1 MRDLAIECLN
11 AAGDR
16 WAAWMLAASL
26 DAGVLLAIVGLVWL
40 VIRRRVAPQVGYGLF
55 LLVPLKL
62 LLPVAVT
69 VPAALAWW
77 TPSTRV
83 AAWLEEEAP
92 AVVDEARHPIEAPI
106 TAVETDRPARPALAI
121 RPRLD
126 AAAVAPATAFRYAV
140 TTNPSAS
147 RSPALSLPGGLLIGW
162 LAIVGLLLG
171 RLVIVQMRFRR
182 RLRGMPALDESAAGI
197 DLVELCRIAGI
208 KRAVR
213 FIEDDSISIPSV
225 WGIVRPAIL
234 VPRGIA
240 ANLSPEQLRWVLLH
254 ELAHVR
260 RRDLAWLVL
269 QRVATILHF
278 FNPVVWIANRII
290 DQLREYACDDMASA
304 LGRAS
309 AVESGEA
316 FVSVLRLAGGERH
329 GLAGALGVFGLD
341 ARASCVL
348 RVRRLLDDERP
359 TRIATGGWPLLALV
373 LLAALAVPHLRAA
386 GNAAPVTEPRQQAV
400 EAQQEPPA
408 KPANGHPFELQV
420 VGPDG
425 KPVAGA
431 VVELGGDPPVTPDR
445 VRKGKLVEQR
455 AFGTKYA
462 ADNEGRMIV
471 DLPPSP
477 KRLTLFVT
485 MSGYGPYC
493 ARWISQNHDQPI
505 PPRFTAE
512 LEAAWSF
519 GGIVVDPAGK
529 PIAGVEVRPSIEFR
543 KPPGD
548 TRQFGV
554 GARARTDASG
564 KWRFDSVP
572 VSMADVH
579 VEIDHPSFQPVRRR
593 LARAQFGI
601 APGREPSGRIV
612 LERGLTI
619 AGKVTDDAGQPV
631 AGALVRTKFWNDV
644 REARTGP
651 DGSYQ
656 LAGCEPKPA
665 RVVASAPGKA
675 LDMKELNVEP
685 DMGPVD
691 FRLKPGGTVRIRVV
705 DQQGNPVPRTRIF
718 FQGWR
723 GRTEYFEFQHVNQY
737 ANDQGVWEWHEA
749 PLDEVQA
756 DICPPGGMQLPR
768 QPLIA
773 REKEYVFRV
782 PDPLVV
788 SGKVIDAG
796 TGEPIKEFRVVPGRR
811 QGAGD
816 NLFWNR
822 EDGFAGA
829 NGRYELRES
838 RGETAHLIR
847 IEAEG
852 YRAAVSRDIRSDEGS
867 ITIDFAMVKGK
878 DVVAK
883 VVTPRNVAAVG
894 AKIAMGIAGSQ
905 IHVRNGEVSDIQT
918 YASRAV
924 TGADGRFHFPAQD
937 GNFEL
942 VITHAEGFALI
953 KSGPDWSARII
964 RLEPWARVEGTYRV
978 GKSPAAGAPIE
989 IDNHRLQFFGKDA
1002 PNMFSQHQATTGP
1015 DGRFVFER
1023 VIPGKG
1029 RIGRQITFMVNEGAT
1044 EVTSSCK
1051 VAAEFPAGKT
1061 VHIDLGG
1068 TGRPVVGKLEPRE
1081 GFTGKPRWN
1090 FATIR
1095 AMPAG
1100 AADDSN
1106 RPYYTVTADRD
1117 GRFRIDDVPPGR
1129 YSLDVMYHRM
1139 EDVGALP
1146 VHGFEIPAGRTE
1158 TPVDLGVIRLK
1169 GR

>member
-16 WAAWMLAASL
+16 WAAWILAVSL
-26 DAGVLLAIVGLVWL
+26 DAAALLAIVGLVWL
-40 VIRRRVAPQVGYGLF
+40 VIRKRVAPQVGYGLF

-62 LLPVAVT
+62 LMPVVVT
-69 VPAALAWW
+69 VPTALADW
-77 TPSTRV
+77 TPSAWV
-83 AAWLEEEAP
+83 AAWLEKETP
-92 AVVDEARHPIEAPI
+92 AVVDEARPPIEVPI
-106 TAVETDRPARPALAI
+106 AAVETDRPTRPAPAMKP
-121 RPRLD
+121 RPE
-126 AAAVAPATAFRYAV
+126 AAAVA
-140 TTNPSAS
+140 SAPPVREAGAPNTPEA
-147 RSPALSLPGGLLIGW
+147 RSPALSLSGALLIGW

-171 RLVIVQMRFRR
+171 RLIVVQVRFRR
-182 RLRGMPALDESAAGI
+182 RLREMPALDESAAGI
-197 DLVELCRIAGI
+197 DLGKLCRIAGI

-213 FIEDDSISIPSV
+213 FIEDDSIAVPSA

-240 ANLSPEQLRWVLLH
+240 GNLPAEQLRWVLLH

-260 RRDLAWLVL
+260 RRDLAVL
-269 QRVATILHF
+269 AFQRVAAILHF

-304 LGRAS
+304 LGHAS

-316 FVSVLRLAGGERH
+316 FVGVLRLADGQRR
-329 GLAGALGVFGLD
+329 GLTGAVGVFGLD

-348 RVRRLLDDERP
+348 RVRWLLDEERP
-359 TRIATGGWPLLALV
+359 MRVATGGWPLLGLV
-373 LLAALAVPHLRAA
+373 LLASIAVPHLRAA
-386 GNAAPVTEPRQQAV
+386 GEAAPAAKLPQAI
-400 EAQQEPPA
+400 AATQQEPTD
-408 KPANGHPFELQV
+408 KPASGQTFELRV

-431 VVELGGDPPVTPDR
+431 AVELRGDPPITPER
-445 VRKGKLVEQR
+445 VRKGKIAQQR
-455 AFGTKYA
+455 AFGTTYA
-462 ADNEGRMIV
+462 ADNEGRLV
-471 DLPPSP
+471 VALPPSP
-477 KRLTLFVT
+477 TRFALFIELP
-485 MSGYGPYC
+485 GYGPYC
-493 ARWISQNHDQPI
+493 ARWVAQNHNQPI

-512 LEAAWSF
+512 LEAAWSV
-519 GGIVVDPAGK
+519 GGIVVDPDGK

-548 TRQFGV
+548 TRQFGS
-554 GARARTDASG
+554 GARARTDAAG

-579 VEIDHPSFQPVRRR
+579 VEIDHPSFQPLRRR
-593 LARAQFGI
+593 LARAEFGV
-601 APGREPSGRIV
+601 APGREPSARIV
-612 LERGLTI
+612 LQRGLTI
-619 AGKVTDDAGQPV
+619 TGKVTDDAGKPI

-644 REARTGP
+644 RQTRTGP
-651 DGSYQ
+651 DGTYQ
-656 LAGCEPKPA
+656 LAGCEPKPT
-665 RVVASAPGKA
+665 RVVASAPGRA
-675 LDMKELNVEP
+675 LDMKKLNVEP
-685 DMGPVD
+685 GMGPVD

-705 DQQGNPVPRTRIF
+705 DQQGNPVPRTRVF
-718 FQGWR
+718 FQAWR
-723 GRTEYFEFQHVNQY
+723 GPIHYFEFDHVNQY
-737 ANDQGVWEWHEA
+737 ADDRGVWEWHEA

-756 DICPPGGMQLPR
+756 DICPPGRMQMPR

-773 REKEYVFRV
+773 RDQEYVLRV

-788 SGKVIDAG
+788 SGKVIDAS
-796 TGEPIKEFRVVPGRR
+796 TGEPIRSFQVIPGGRR
-811 QGAGD
+811 PYG

-822 EDGFAGA
+822 EEGFAGA

-838 RGETAHLIR
+838 RGEAAHLIR
-847 IEAEG
+847 IEADG

-867 ITIDFAMVKGK
+867 ITIDFALVRGK

-883 VVTPRNVAAVG
+883 VVTPRNAAAVG
-894 AKIAMGIAGSQ
+894 AKVALGIAGSQ
-905 IHVRNGEVSDIQT
+905 IHVKNGEVSDIGT

-924 TGADGRFHFPAQD
+924 IDADGRFHFPAQD

-942 VITHAEGFALI
+942 VITHPEGFALI

-978 GKSPAAGAPIE
+978 GKNPRAGAPIE
-989 IDNHRLQFFGKDA
+989 INNHRMQHFGEDA
-1002 PNMFSQHQATTGP
+1002 PNMSNQHLATTGP

-1029 RIGRQITFMVNEGAT
+1029 RIGRQIIFMVDKGAT
-1044 EVTSSCK
+1044 EVTSSRN

-1068 TGRPVVGKLEPRE
+1068 TGRPVVGRLEPRE

-1090 FATIR
+1090 FAWIR

-1100 AADDSN
+1100 AADNSD
-1106 RPYYTVTADRD
+1106 RPYFTVTVDQD
-1117 GRFRIDDVPPGR
+1117 GRFRIDDMPPCR
-1129 YSLDVMYHRM
+1129 YSLDARFDLA
-1139 EDVGALP
+1139 DVGALP
-1146 VHGFEIPAGRTE
+1146 VHGFEVPAGRADN
-1158 TPVDLGVIRLK
+1158 PVDLGVIRLK

>member
-1 MRDLAIECLN
+1 MRELGIECLN

-26 DAGVLLAIVGLVWL
+26 DAAVLLALVGLVWL
-40 VIRRRVAPQVGYGLF
+40 VIRKRVAPQVGYGLF

-62 LLPVAVT
+62 LVPVVVS
-69 VPAALAWW
+69 VPAAVAGWM
-77 TPSTRV
+77 PSARV
-83 AAWLEEEAP
+83 AAWLDEETP
-92 AVVDEARHPIEAPI
+92 AVVDEARPPIEVPI
-106 TAVETDRPARPALAI
+106 AAVETDRPTPPAPAMKPRPET
-121 RPRLD
+121 
-126 AAAVAPATAFRYAV
+126 AAVASA
-140 TTNPSAS
+140 PSVREAGAPNTPEA
-147 RSPALSLPGGLLIGW
+147 RSPALSLSGTLLIGW

-171 RLVIVQMRFRR
+171 RLIVVQVRFRR
-182 RLRGMPALDESAAGI
+182 RLREMPALAESAAGI
-197 DLVELCRIAGI
+197 DLVELCRTAGI
-208 KRAVR
+208 NRTVR
-213 FIEDDSISIPSV
+213 FVNDDSIAVPSA
-225 WGIVRPAIL
+225 WGIVRPTIL

-240 ANLSPEQLRWVLLH
+240 GNLRPDQLRWVLLH

-260 RRDLAWLVL
+260 RRDLAVL
-269 QRVATILHF
+269 AFQRVAAILHF

-316 FVSVLRLAGGERH
+316 FVSVLRLAGSERRR
-329 GLAGALGVFGLD
+329 LAGALGVFGLD

-359 TRIATGGWPLLALV
+359 MRVATGGWPLLGLV
-373 LLAALAVPHLRAA
+373 LLAAIVVPRLRAA
-386 GNAAPVTEPRQQAV
+386 SESAPVAEPPQSAV
-400 EAQQEPPA
+400 APQQEPA
-408 KPANGHPFELQV
+408 GKPASGQPFELRV

-431 VVELGGDPPVTPDR
+431 VVELGGDPIITPDR
-445 VRKGKLVEQR
+445 VRKGKLVAQR
-455 AFGTKYA
+455 AFGTTYA
-462 ADNEGRMIV
+462 TDDEGRLIV
-471 DLPPSP
+471 ELPSSP
-477 KRLTLFVT
+477 KRFVLFIT
-485 MSGYGPYC
+485 MPGYGPYC
-493 ARWISQNHDQPI
+493 AWWVSQDHDGSI
-505 PPRFTAE
+505 PQRLTAE
-512 LEAAWSF
+512 LEAAWSV
-519 GGIVVDPAGK
+519 GGIVVDPDGK

-548 TRQFGV
+548 TRQFGI
-554 GARARTDASG
+554 GARARTDAAG

-579 VEIDHPSFQPVRRR
+579 VEIDHPSFQPLRQR
-593 LARAQFGI
+593 LARADFGV
-601 APGREPSGRIV
+601 APGREPSTRIV

-619 AGKVTDDAGQPV
+619 TGKVTDDAGEPI

-644 REARTGP
+644 RQARTGP
-651 DGSYQ
+651 DGTYQ

-675 LDMKELNVEP
+675 IDMKELNIEP
-685 DMGPVD
+685 GMGPVD

-723 GRTEYFEFQHVNQY
+723 GRTEYFEFDHVNQY

-749 PLDEVQA
+749 PLDEFQA
-756 DICPPGGMQLPR
+756 DICPPNGMQMPR
-768 QPLIA
+768 QPLVA
-773 REKEYVFRV
+773 REQEYVFRV

-788 SGKVIDAG
+788 SGKVVDADSG
-796 TGEPIKEFRVVPGRR
+796 KPIKEFRVVPGRR

-822 EDGFAGA
+822 EDGFAGV

-838 RGETAHLIR
+838 RGESAHLIR

-852 YRAAVSRDIRSDEGS
+852 YRAAVSRDIKSNEGS

-883 VVTPRNVAAVG
+883 VVTPRNAAAVG
-894 AKIAMGIAGSQ
+894 AKVALGIAGSQ
-905 IHVRNGEVSDIQT
+905 IHVKNGEVSDIQT

-924 TGADGRFHFPAQD
+924 TAADGRFHFPAQD

-942 VITHAEGFALI
+942 VITHPEGFALI
-953 KSGPDWSARII
+953 RSGSDWSARII

-978 GKSPAAGAPIE
+978 GKNPRAGAPIE
-989 IDNHRLQFFGKDA
+989 IDVSRLESYGEGV
-1002 PNMFSQHQATTGP
+1002 PRMFSQHQATTGP
-1015 DGRFVFER
+1015 DGRFVFAR

-1090 FATIR
+1090 FASIR

-1129 YSLDVMYHRM
+1129 YSLDGMFHQM
-1139 EDVGALP
+1139 EDVGALSGY
-1146 VHGFEIPAGRTE
+1146 GFEVPAGRADS
-1158 TPVDLGVIRLK
+1158 PVDLGVIRLK

>member
-1 MRDLAIECLN
+1 MSDLAIECLN
-11 AAGDR
+11 AASDR

-26 DAGVLLAIVGLVWL
+26 DAAALLAVVGLVWL
-40 VIRRRVAPQVGYGLF
+40 VIRKRVAPQVGYGLF

-62 LLPVAVT
+62 LVPVAVT
-69 VPAALAWW
+69 VPAALAGW
-77 TPSTRV
+77 TPSVRV
-83 AAWLEEEAP
+83 AAWLEPEAP
-92 AVVDEARHPIEAPI
+92 AVVDETRPAIEATI
-106 TAVETDRPARPALAI
+106 AAVRTDPSPRPAIAM
-121 RPRLD
+121 RPRSE
-126 AAAVAPATAFRYAV
+126 AATVAPSLPFRHAAPA
-140 TTNPSAS
+140 NPPAA
-147 RSPALSLPGGLLIGW
+147 RSLALSIPGGLLIGW
-162 LAIVGLLLG
+162 LAIVGLMLG
-171 RLVIVQMRFRR
+171 RLVAVQIGFRR
-182 RLRGMPALDESAAGI
+182 RLRGMPALDESTAGI
-197 DLVELCRIAGI
+197 DLGQLCRIAGI
-208 KRAVR
+208 TQAVR
-213 FIEDDSISIPSV
+213 FVEDDSIAVPSA
-225 WGIVRPAIL
+225 WGIIRPAIL

-240 ANLSPEQLRWVLLH
+240 ANLAPEQLRWVLLH

-260 RRDLAWLVL
+260 RRDLAVLAL
-269 QRVATILHF
+269 QRVAAILHF

-316 FVSVLRLAGGERH
+316 FVSVLRLAGSERR

-359 TRIATGGWPLLALV
+359 MRVTTGGWPLLGLV
-373 LLAALAVPHLRAA
+373 LLAAIVVPRLRAA
-386 GNAAPVTEPRQQAV
+386 GEAAPAAEPRQ
-400 EAQQEPPA
+400 EPA
-408 KPANGHPFELQV
+408 NKPASGHPFELRV
-420 VGPDG
+420 AGPNG

-431 VVELGGDPPVTPDR
+431 AVELRGDPPVTPER

-455 AFGTKYA
+455 AFGTTYA
-462 ADNEGRMIV
+462 ADNEGRLTV
-471 DLPPSP
+471 ELPPSTT
-477 KRLTLFVT
+477 RFTLFIELP
-485 MSGYGPYC
+485 GYGPYC
-493 ARWISQNHDQPI
+493 ARWISQNHDGSI
-505 PPRFTAE
+505 PPRFTAA
-512 LEAAWSF
+512 LEAAWSV
-519 GGIVVDPAGK
+519 GGIVVDPDGK
-529 PIAGVEVRPSIEFR
+529 PIAGVEVRPSIEFK
-543 KPPGD
+543 KPPND
-548 TRQFGV
+548 TRQFGI
-554 GARARTDASG
+554 GARARTDAAG

-572 VSMADVH
+572 VSMTDVH
-579 VEIDHPSFQPVRRR
+579 VEIDHPSFQPLRRR
-593 LARAQFGI
+593 LARAEFGV
-601 APGREPSGRIV
+601 APGREPSTRIV
-612 LERGLTI
+612 LPRGLTI
-619 AGKVTDDAGQPV
+619 TGKVTDDAGKPI

-644 REARTGP
+644 RQARTGP
-651 DGSYQ
+651 DGTYQ

-685 DMGPVD
+685 GMGSVD

-718 FQGWR
+718 FQRWR
-723 GRTEYFEFQHVNQY
+723 GRTDYFEFDHVNQY
-737 ANDQGVWEWHEA
+737 ASDQGVWEWHEA
-749 PLDEVQA
+749 PLDEFQA

-773 REKEYVFRV
+773 REQEYVFRV

-788 SGKVIDAG
+788 SGKVIDAN

-852 YRAAVSRDIRSDEGS
+852 YRAAVSRDIRNDEGS
-867 ITIDFAMVKGK
+867 ITIDFALVKGK

-883 VVTPRNVAAVG
+883 VVTPRNAAAVG
-894 AKIAMGIAGSQ
+894 AKIALGIVGSQ

-918 YASRAV
+918 YASRTV
-924 TGADGRFHFPAQD
+924 SGADGRFHFPAQD

-942 VITHAEGFALI
+942 VITHPEGFALI
-953 KSGPDWSARII
+953 KSGPDWSARIV
-964 RLEPWARVEGTYRV
+964 RLEPWARVEGIYRV
-978 GKSPAAGAPIE
+978 GKNPAAGAPIE
-989 IDNHRLQFFGKDA
+989 IDVSRLESFGDGV
-1002 PNMFSQHQATTGP
+1002 PRMFSQHLATTGP

-1029 RIGRQITFMVNEGAT
+1029 RIGRRIIFMVNEGAT
-1044 EVTSSCK
+1044 EVTSSCRI
-1051 VAAEFPAGKT
+1051 AAEFPAGKT

-1068 TGRPVVGKLEPRE
+1068 AGRPVIGRLEPRA

-1090 FATIR
+1090 FASIR

-1100 AADDSN
+1100 AADDPD
-1106 RPYYTVTADRD
+1106 RPYFRVTVDRD

-1129 YSLDVMYHRM
+1129 YSLDGMFHQM
-1139 EDVGALP
+1139 EDVGDLSS
-1146 VHGFEIPAGRTE
+1146 HGFEVPAGRAE
-1158 TPVDLGVIRLK
+1158 NPVDLGVIRLK
-1169 GR
+1169 GW